1 MNIFIYK
8 LKTFMKRENY
18 EIASGLV
25 DRIDNLEKTIFSLQD
40 LSKCKQFTIIGD
52 AKNIVSD
59 GGDDEN
65 NDVFTTTINLDSNEM
80 ATEIFVETFLE
91 YYIGLLNLELN
102 ELRKEFDEL

>member
-1 MNIFIYK
+1 
-8 LKTFMKRENY
+8 MKRENY

-52 AKNIVSD
+52 AKNS
-59 GGDDEN
+59 DDEN